1 MYSDA
6 KAHFLTALWGYA
18 SVNIPFGAFP
28 SDFIHHVAAIL
39 AGRDK
44 AESGAAMYYPDIDT
58 FKELSSRGNLI
69 PVYREIMADMDTP
82 VSAFK
87 KVDDGRF
94 SFLLESIE
102 GGEKWA
108 RYSFLGSNPSV
119 VFRSRGNTVEIVAGD
134 GSVESLHAEDPLGYL
149 KTCLDKFRPVEIP
162 GLPRFFG
169 GAVGYL
175 GYDMVRYFERLET
188 DNPPV
193 IGAYD
198 SYFVLTDTI
207 VIFDNMLQKIKVV
220 SNAHLDEGRSP
231 EDAYNEATAK
241 IELIVKKLKTPLG
254 RLNSS
259 PAAGRA
265 AFVSNVSRQAFEE
278 SVVKAKEYVK
288 AGDIIQVVLSQRF
301 TADLTVDPFE
311 IYRVLRTLNPSPYM
325 FFLRLDDTLVVGA
338 SPEVMV
344 RKEGNTAELRP
355 IAGTRPRGESPEKD
369 LHFEQ
374 ELLDDPKERAEHV
387 MLVDLGRNDL
397 GRVCEIG
404 TVQVSEL
411 MVVERYSHVMHIVSN
426 VQGSLET
433 NRDAFD
439 VLRATFPAG
448 TLSGAPKVRAMEII
462 DELEPVRREIY
473 GGAVGYFSFSGNMDM
488 AIAIRT
494 LVVKDGKVHLQ
505 AGAGIVA
512 DSDPASEYQE
522 TVNKAMA
529 VVKAIEAAEKGLD

>member
-1 MYSDA
+1 
-6 KAHFLTALWGYA
+6 
-18 SVNIPFGAFP
+18 
-28 SDFIHHVAAIL
+28 
-39 AGRDK
+39 
-44 AESGAAMYYPDIDT
+44 MYYPDLET
-58 FKELSSRGNLI
+58 FSDLASSGNLI

-82 VSAFK
+82 VSAFRK
-87 KVDDGRF
+87 IDDGRF

-108 RYSFLGSNPSV
+108 RYSFLGSNPSIV
-119 VFRSRGNTVEIVAGD
+119 VRSRGNTVEIVSAD
-134 GSVESLHAEDPLGYL
+134 NSVEQLQTDDPLGFL
-149 KTCLDKFRPVEIP
+149 KAYLDKFRPVEIP

-175 GYDMVRYFERLET
+175 GYDMVRWFERLET
-188 DNPPV
+188 EKPAL

-198 SYFVLTDTI
+198 SYFVITDTI
-207 VIFDNMLQKIKVV
+207 VIFDNVRQKIKVV
-220 SNAHLDEGRSP
+220 SNAHVEEGRLP
-231 EDAYNEATAK
+231 QDAYEEAIVK
-241 IELIVKKLKTPLG
+241 IDSIIKKLKAPV
-254 RLNSS
+254 
-259 PAAGRA
+259 PAAVPSRA
-265 AFVSNVSRQAFEE
+265 AGNADFVSNVTREEFED
-278 SVVKAKEYVK
+278 SVLKAKEYVK

-301 TADLTVDPFE
+301 SADLTVDPFE

-325 FFLRLDDTLVVGA
+325 FFLRFDDTLVVGA

-344 RKEGNTAELRP
+344 RKEGEKAELRP
-355 IAGTRPRGESPEKD
+355 IAGTRPRGDSLEKD
-369 LHFEQ
+369 MDFER
-374 ELLDDPKERAEHV
+374 ELLTDPKERAEHV

-397 GRVCEIG
+397 GRVCGIG
-404 TVQVSEL
+404 SVRVSEL

-426 VQGSLET
+426 VQGQLEDGK
-433 NRDAFD
+433 DAFD

-494 LVVKDGKVHLQ
+494 LVIKGGKVYLQ

-512 DSDPASEYQE
+512 DSDPAAEYRE

-529 VVKAIEAAEKGLD
+529 VVKAIEAAEAGLD

>member
-1 MYSDA
+1 
-6 KAHFLTALWGYA
+6 
-18 SVNIPFGAFP
+18 
-28 SDFIHHVAAIL
+28 
-39 AGRDK
+39 
-44 AESGAAMYYPDIDT
+44 MYYPDIDT